1 MTDQPGLTPGPPP
14 EPTREPTGQP
24 TRQPTSPPWGTAE
37 THPSADPAGPAA
49 TPWPSYAPPAVPAY
63 GVPPAYQQTTGQQT
77 HQGGLW
83 AMILGIVG
91 LASAVLAIPTSGIA
105 ALGMVC
111 SPVALGLGIWSS
123 RQIRD
128 RPDLYDNRGQA
139 VAGWIMGLIGI
150 LLALL
155 ALFLVVAFVAL
166 IIGIFASVEQ

>member
-1 MTDQPGLTPGPPP
+1 MTDQPGLTPPTPTPTQTPAQTPTP
-14 EPTREPTGQP
+14 EPTPE
-24 TRQPTSPPWGTAE
+24 PTSPPWGTAE
-37 THPSADPAGPAA
+37 TPAPADPAA

-83 AMILGIVG
+83 SMILGIVG
-91 LASAVLAIPTSGIA
+91 LASAVLAIPTSGIT

>member
-1 MTDQPGLTPGPPP
+1 MTDQPGLTPPTPISTP
-14 EPTREPTGQP
+14 EPTTEPTPQP
-24 TRQPTSPPWGTAE
+24 ASPPWGTADDQE
-37 THPSADPAGPAA
+37 APGP
-49 TPWPSYAPPAVPAY
+49 TGSVGSPWPSYAPPAVPAY
-63 GVPPAYQQTTGQQT
+63 GVPPAYQQATGGET

-83 AMILGIVG
+83 AMLLGCIG
-91 LASAVLAIPTSGIA
+91 LASAVLAIPTSGVT

-128 RPDLYDNRGQA
+128 RPDLYSNHGQA

-155 ALFLVVAFVAL
+155 ALLLVVAFVAL
-166 IIGIFASVEQ
+166 IVGIFASVEQ